1 MTETKKKPIDD
12 KFRRAFPESTKI
24 LEKEETAVKNALFAM
39 RDKQFQTG
47 LVWRGNQCEAVRVLT
62 KNGWSREEI
71 LREFRHNGM
80 TASTANKIIDD
91 ALC

>member
-24 LEKEETAVKNALFAM
+24 LEAEETAVKDALFAM
-39 RDKQFQTG
+39 KDKQFQAG
-47 LVWRGNQCEAVRVLT
+47 LAWRMKQCEAVRVLT

-80 TASTANKIIDD
+80 TALTANKIIDD

>member
-1 MTETKKKPIDD
+1 MTKKKPIDD

-24 LEKEETAVKNALFAM
+24 LEKEETAVKDALFAM

-62 KNGWSREEI
+62 RNGWSREEI

>member
-24 LEKEETAVKNALFAM
+24 LEKEETAVKDALFAM

>member
-24 LEKEETAVKNALFAM
+24 LEKEETAVKDALFAM

-80 TASTANKIIDD
+80 TALTANKIIDD